1 MGRSWAENL
10 TQSEAEIFHK
20 IERPIFFAE
29 RVMKDSAMRGG
40 AVSALDFGM
49 KIGNPEDCLE

>member
-29 RVMKDSAMRGG
+29 RVMKDSAMRG